1 MQYICIYTH
10 THTHTHIH
18 TYIHTYIHT
27 HIHTYTYTYR
37 YNEDVM
43 KKIKFYDDNTQLWWT
58 PQTGGGHVPGLNDL
72 LRPFGIAFRSL
83 LLCY

>member
-1 MQYICIYTH
+1 MYVYIYIY
-10 THTHTHIH
+10 

-27 HIHTYTYTYR
+27 CIYR

-83 LLCY
+83 LLF